1 MPFFKNVF
9 HSKDKQKPAKPAPE
23 PVAPPK
29 PRWEESWTRKDV
41 APEEIQELVHVCT
54 QEMKSRALDMPFM
67 LLPFRP
73 TSDTSASR
81 NFVRNFFK
89 AAYEGTRQYSGEG
102 LAQELRLTEPLTL
115 CSIIKWCWS
124 RLPGGVV
131 TWDAYEL
138 FRIGESDSNF
148 ARHAFDTFIP
158 ISVDSE
164 ARKHIIFDFFD
175 LLSAVA
181 ARGKTNG
188 MGGRKLSRLA
198 GWWAFEFVEDGK
210 GFDGGYRTWEKAADA
225 ASHLFFAY
233 LRSLSP
239 DLNVVGG
246 ISALPRSLQALLSQT
261 EYPPQTPSL
270 MQTRTTKV
278 IMIVDSV
285 SPTPF
290 ALLRRAKHFE
300 YRDDDRALQQF
311 SAYDDTVKALTDE
324 CHRVLKCI
332 ANANQSIMSPVSP
345 DPKTPD
351 PSWSRFEDF
360 GFSGILDS
368 PASTNGTSLGGSP
381 NDFSSLRSGAR
392 SKNTDF
398 GRPTTPSWA
407 DFLSSGFA
415 DENNQAPPNMLM
427 PPSQKLPPLGENRVH
442 SSQSHMRNGLNEDDL
457 EPGELAS
464 ITQFDL
470 DETFWWV
477 WMTSLAS
484 EETTDRKAAFGRC
497 TLIET
502 RIHGAKWLVME
513 EQVKGASPGPE
524 EGAYIAEKKSKFSFT
539 RRGRL
544 GRRKSTGKKPPVK
557 EPYNRT
563 TNDSPMSKTSIG
575 PDQHA
580 RIQAAAAKL
589 AQNERNKKDALE
601 FAQRRGRTDDVS
613 SVKTNSV
620 LTLQPHLVNEAGPAM
635 QWDKKFGEA
644 ALDRDTLRAQYLGD
658 VTAGRGSKSNLV
670 TAANGRSSPLP
681 PELSNRDLPALPKSV
696 MEAPSTK
703 RADSRSPARIET
715 NTPVEASVAPVPWPN
730 DSPTH
735 TPLPHEQSFPKPL
748 HQEQTFTAPVHQEQS
763 HPTPPHQEQS
773 FATPRE
779 ETPFA
784 TQVSVPIAEDKAL
797 PSVVTPNQHPALRKP
812 LPERKPVVASQPNIR
827 VSEDQTSAP
836 AKKPSPNKLKKK
848 EGGGFRRMFG
858 RKKTE
863 TPAPAPVA
871 VPAPVEAVRPTE
883 PEDNSYFQAS
893 DAVRSTSRLEDHPA
907 HVREPSPTY
916 SDEQPEPLRAPSPKY
931 EPSPA
936 ASSFDAPEP
945 LHAGAPAPGS
955 AATQQEIDRA
965 FSRFDQGPMDDMPA
979 FAPADDDSD
988 DDAAISPIVPRRQQP
1003 PFAQQQNPRTPTQ
1016 RVPQYSDDI
1025 SEESVEFAKQ
1035 ASPSQDRWA
1044 QIRKNAAERAARLS
1058 EEQTRRSRSQSQSQR
1073 TDEGETSGEETI
1085 ESRVARIKARVAE
1098 LTSNID
1104 GQPAGPGPGAGRQ
1117 W

>member
-9 HSKDKQKPAKPAPE
+9 TSKDKQKAAKAAPE
-23 PVAPPK
+23 PAAPPK

-41 APEEIQELVHVCT
+41 APEEIQELIHVCT
-54 QEMKSRALDMPFM
+54 QEMKSRALDMPFL

-89 AAYEGTRQYSGEG
+89 AAYENTRQFSGEG

-138 FRIGESDSNF
+138 FRIGESDSKF

-158 ISVDSE
+158 ISVESE
-164 ARKHIIFDFFD
+164 ARKRIIFDFFD

-181 ARGKTNG
+181 ARGKSNG

-210 GFDGGYRTWEKAADA
+210 GFDGGYKTWEKAADA

-233 LRSLSP
+233 LRSLAP
-239 DLNVVGG
+239 DVNTVGG
-246 ISALPRSLQALLSQT
+246 ISALPRSLQSLLSQT
-261 EYPPQTPSL
+261 EYPPQTPTL

-278 IMIVDSV
+278 VMIVDSV

-300 YRDDDRALQQF
+300 YRDDDKALQEF
-311 SAYDDTVKALTDE
+311 SSYEDTVKALTDE
-324 CHRVLKCI
+324 CRRVLDCI
-332 ANANQSIMSPVSP
+332 ATANQSIVAA
-345 DPKTPD
+345 DPTTPD

-360 GFSGILDS
+360 GFSGILDT
-368 PASTNGTSLGGSP
+368 PSTPNGTSINGGTRNFGPS
-381 NDFSSLRSGAR
+381 AR

-415 DENNQAPPNMLM
+415 DENNQSPPTTLLM
-427 PPSQKLPPLGENRVH
+427 PTQKLPPLGENRVH
-442 SSQSHMRNGLNEDDL
+442 SSQSHVRNGLNDDDL

-477 WMTSLAS
+477 WMISLAS

-502 RIHGAKWLVME
+502 RISGAKWLVME

-539 RRGRL
+539 KRGRL
-544 GRRKSTGKKPPVK
+544 GRRKSTGKKPPTK
-557 EPYNRT
+557 EPYSRST
-563 TNDSPMSKTSIG
+563 TNTPMSKTSIG

-589 AQNERNKKDALE
+589 AQSERDEKDAKD
-601 FAQRRGRTDDVS
+601 FAQRRGRSDDTTS
-613 SVKTNSV
+613 IKTNSV

-635 QWDKKFGEA
+635 QWDKKYGEA
-644 ALDRDTLRAQYLGD
+644 ALDRDALRAQYLGD
-658 VTAGRGSKSNLV
+658 VSAGRGSKNNLT

-681 PELSNRDLPALPKSV
+681 PSVSNRDLPALPKSD
-696 MEAPSTK
+696 SGS
-703 RADSRSPARIET
+703 SRSPPHI
-715 NTPVEASVAPVPWPN
+715 NTKTDTSVTPVPWPN
-730 DSPTH
+730 DSPT
-735 TPLPHEQSFPKPL
+735 EKSFPKSL
-748 HQEQTFTAPVHQEQS
+748 AQEHA
-763 HPTPPHQEQS
+763 PTPDEPQS
-773 FATPRE
+773 SIGP
-779 ETPFA
+779 
-784 TQVSVPIAEDKAL
+784 
-797 PSVVTPNQHPALRKP
+797 QHPALRSAV
-812 LPERKPVVASQPNIR
+812 PERKPVAPEPKIR
-827 VSEDQTSAP
+827 MSEDQGDG
-836 AKKPSPNKLKKK
+836 KRISPNKLKKK
-848 EGGGFRRMFG
+848 EGGFRKLFG
-858 RKKTE
+858 RKKTDAA
-863 TPAPAPVA
+863 TPAVE
-871 VPAPVEAVRPTE
+871 VPGADAQAAHSTQADEE
-883 PEDNSYFQAS
+883 SYFQAS
-893 DAVRSTSRLEDHPA
+893 DALRSTSRLDNHP
-907 HVREPSPTY
+907 REPSLAYEKSEALQAPT
-916 SDEQPEPLRAPSPKY
+916 PKY
-931 EPSPA
+931 EPSA
-936 ASSFDAPEP
+936 TSSSSITKSYRP
-945 LHAGAPAPGS
+945 GAPASPG
-955 AATQQEIDRA
+955 APATQEEVDQA
-965 FSRFDQGPMDDMPA
+965 FSRFDQGPMEDMPA
-979 FAPADDDSD
+979 FVPADDESD
-988 DDAAISPIVPRRQQP
+988 DDAAAAPSVPRRQVP
-1003 PFAQQQNPRTPTQ
+1003 APRTPTE
-1016 RVPQYSDDI
+1016 RMPQHADDI
-1025 SEESVEFAKQ
+1025 SEESVEFSKQ
-1035 ASPSQDRWA
+1035 TSPSQDRWA
-1044 QIRKNAAERAARLS
+1044 QIRKNAADRAARLS

-1098 LTSNID
+1098 LTGNVD
-1104 GQPAGPGPGAGRQ
+1104 GQPTPTGPSGRQ